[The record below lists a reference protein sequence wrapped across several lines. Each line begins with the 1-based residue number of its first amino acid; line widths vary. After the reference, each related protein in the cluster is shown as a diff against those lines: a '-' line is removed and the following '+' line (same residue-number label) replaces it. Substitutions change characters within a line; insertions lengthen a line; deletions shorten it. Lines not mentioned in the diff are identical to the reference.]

1 VSQSFLRDTSLTTV
15 HCALLVQD
23 RNWESSVFYQYA
35 TCKIQF
41 QVQSPKPPE
50 SIKIQNGAHND
61 PISIT
66 MMHDDNSSASSGM
79 MFSPV
84 HGRHRSLHDDV
95 GMGSPDDDDGSPLP
109 ALQDN
114 SWIGARVSPIPDD
127 MDEDDEEDANHVALY
142 RQALHHSQS
151 NADSTHRFLVANER
165 TNLLG
170 KNHQNIHPLWEQP
183 QTRRRSF
190 LASSNSPN
198 SSNGLLLVS
207 ILVGSSGILLGCMAV
222 HDFYLWYLAS
232 RRGIEPLYSVAWHT
246 PYLGPSARTLGRFGV
261 LQTSNVQY
269 WRFLTSLF
277 VSTST
282 TEWILLAWAWTTLRK
297 LGPRQ
302 GPSVSWVLVVSIFS
316 TATGQLWMMA
326 FAQSG
331 EISGCA
337 SWGMCGILCALG
349 VPHRALRF
357 HLFLSTI
364 ALVLI
369 NQLQPT
375 SSVWGAIGA
384 SFWAWSLAGAVDDT
398 KGGSLPNERH
408 VKKDPS
414 SSRRSSSSSSW
425 WHGIAGGVICVV
437 LWVLPIVHMSVWG
450 NDS

>member
-1 VSQSFLRDTSLTTV
+1 
-15 HCALLVQD
+15 
-23 RNWESSVFYQYA
+23 
-35 TCKIQF
+35 
-41 QVQSPKPPE
+41 
-50 SIKIQNGAHND
+50 
-61 PISIT
+61 

-95 GMGSPDDDDGSPLP
+95 GMASPDDDSPLP

-127 MDEDDEEDANHVALY
+127 MDEDGEEDANHVALY
-142 RQALHHSQS
+142 RDALHHSQNS
-151 NADSTHRFLVANER
+151 ASSTHRFLVANER

-183 QTRRRSF
+183 QTRRRSS
-190 LASSNSPN
+190 LSSSISSN
-198 SSNGLLLVS
+198 SSNGLWLVS
-207 ILVGSSGILLGCMAV
+207 ILVGSSAILLCCMAL
-222 HDFYLWYLAS
+222 HDFYVWYLAF

-246 PYLGPSARTLGRFGV
+246 PYLGPSARTLSRFGV

-269 WRFLTSLF
+269 WRFLTSFF

-282 TEWILLAWAWTTLRK
+282 TEWIILAWAWTTLRK

-302 GPSVSWVLVVSIFS
+302 GPSVSWVLIILILS

-331 EISGCA
+331 EISGSA
-337 SWGMCGILCALG
+337 SWAMCGILCALG

-364 ALVLI
+364 LLVLI

-384 SFWAWSLAGAVDDT
+384 SFWAWSLAGAMSDT
-398 KGGSLPNERH
+398 KGGSLPNAWH

-414 SSRRSSSSSSW
+414 SPRASSSCW
-425 WHGIAGGVICVV
+425 YGIAGGVMCLI
-437 LWVLPIVHMSVWG
+437 LWVLPIVHMRVSG